1 MTLLMLANNI
11 PAFSFSL
18 DVSRVLSSWST
29 SVYEL
34 SARPLIKWICRQGM
48 PAAYSLWFSLFDS
61 SYSYAYIKTN
71 SFNFIFIFIYDNA
84 PFLYYL
90 CEISLPKN
98 VCVSQLL
105 LWKESLLESLG
116 FSGLSWAI
124 CVLAWKKSLQVLDYL
139 DGEEKTCNF
148 SFFAHWIPIVELPLE
163 IILPWKRKF
172 TSTWF
177 SLLIAVTC
185 RVHLLNENGE
195 VEPAL
200 ASLNMSNWNTTNQQN
215 TNVLILGFWSNKK
228 HLCRRTTASA
238 KIQVR
243 ATLSFHPNLF
253 LSSLYLSW
261 W

>member
-1 MTLLMLANNI
+1 MLVASPGRQTFSCLVWHSESVSSVPDLRKCRRPPLAFRWKTIMTLLMLANNI

-98 VCVSQLL
+98 VCVSQLIL
-105 LWKESLLESLG
+105 RVVAWKLWVFRFFLSHVCPCLEKPS
-116 FSGLSWAI
+116 SIRLSW
-124 CVLAWKKSLQVLDYL
+124 WWRENMQLQFL
-139 DGEEKTCNF
+139 C
-148 SFFAHWIPIVELPLE
+148 PLN
-163 IILPWKRKF
+163 PYCR
-172 TSTWF
+172 TSTWGHT
-177 SLLIAVTC
+177 SLEKET
-185 RVHLLNENGE
+185 H
-195 VEPAL
+195 
-200 ASLNMSNWNTTNQQN
+200 
-215 TNVLILGFWSNKK
+215 
-228 HLCRRTTASA
+228 
-238 KIQVR
+238 
-243 ATLSFHPNLF
+243 
-253 LSSLYLSW
+253 
-261 W
+261 